1 MSTPPARRL
10 HPVTL
15 QQAAE
20 ASPTLAALASLARES
35 SERLQAVQSLIPPA
49 LRPAVKAGP
58 IEGTHWCLLVQGNA
72 AAAKL
77 RQLLPMLANRLRE
90 QGWAVEA
97 IRLKVQA

>member
-1 MSTPPARRL
+1 MSTPPTRRF

-20 ASPTLAALASLARES
+20 ESPTLAALASLARES
-35 SERLQAVQSLIPPA
+35 GERLQAVQGLIPPA
-49 LRPAVKAGP
+49 LRPAVQAGP
-58 IEGTHWCLLVQGNA
+58 IEGTEWCLVVKGNA

-77 RQLLPMLANRLRE
+77 RQLLPMLAGRLRAK
-90 QGWAVEA
+90 GWPVEV

>member
-1 MSTPPARRL
+1 MSNPLPRRL

-20 ASPTLAALASLARES
+20 ESPTLAALAQQARES
-35 SERLQAVQSLIPPA
+35 QERLQAVQSLIPAP

-58 IEGTHWCLLVQGNA
+58 IEGPQWCLLVQGNA

-77 RQLLPMLANRLRE
+77 RQLLPMLTGRLRE
-90 QGWAVEA
+90 QGWAVET